1 MRAHIA
7 QVVLLANC
15 LGFAS
20 MVGAQNTTTTRLSDR
35 FTDTQNGLSL
45 DSAVRQA
52 LEREPTLRSVR
63 SEVDVAQGKRLQ
75 ATLRPNPSLSVEQ
88 RQEPTS
94 PDSQTMAQIQWPL
107 DLFRRPARVAV
118 ADRAIEVSERAV
130 EDRTRLLIADVRGRY
145 GDAAAAIRDLSLAD
159 DAVELISR
167 QFDLL
172 RQRASEGSVPVLE
185 RDKLEVELRRYEAD
199 RLLASGR
206 VEASMIA
213 LKRTI
218 GMAID
223 TPVQLRDRLENLLPS
238 TVVSDSG
245 IGSSPNASVA
255 AERAD
260 VRMSDA
266 EVRLAQARIDEA
278 SAQGRYDVTLFGGY
292 MRMDTRFAQLGFNQS
307 GQLQPVQ
314 GTFNYVSGGAMVTVP
329 FRNRNQGDIAAARA
343 ERAGAQARRD
353 TAQLAAEAD
362 IAAAEARD
370 AAARRALAVTTSV
383 VDLAGK
389 NLDVVRQAYELGR
402 TTAADVLMEQ
412 RRYLDVQRAQTETMK
427 TSYEARVALMQARGD
442 R

>member
-1 MRAHIA
+1 MRTQILQAI
-7 QVVLLANC
+7 LLANC
-15 LGFAS
+15 VGFAP
-20 MVGAQNTTTTRLSDR
+20 MVAAQDTKPARLSER
-35 FTDTQNGLSL
+35 FMDTQSGLSL
-45 DSAVRQA
+45 DNAIRQA

-63 SEVDVAQGKRLQ
+63 SEVEVAQGKRLQ
-75 ATLRPNPSLSVEQ
+75 ATLRPNPTVSVEQ

-94 PDSQTMAQIQWPL
+94 PDNQTMAQVQWPL

-185 RDKLEVELRRYEAD
+185 RDELEVELRRYEAD

-213 LKRTI
+213 LKRTM
-218 GMAID
+218 GMAVD
-223 TPVQLRDRLENLLPS
+223 TPVRLRDRLENLLPS
-238 TVVSDSG
+238 TVVSDSA
-245 IGSSPNASVA
+245 IASSPKANIVA
-255 AERAD
+255 DRAD
-260 VRMSDA
+260 VRMADA
-266 EVRLAQARIDEA
+266 EVRLAQARIDDA

-292 MRMDTRFAQLGFNQS
+292 MRMDTRFAQFGFSQS
-307 GQLQPVQ
+307 GPLQPVQ
-314 GTFNYVSGGAMVTVP
+314 GTFNYVSAGATVTVP
-329 FRNRNQGDIAAARA
+329 FRNRNQGDIATARA
-343 ERAGAQARRD
+343 EQTGAQARREA
-353 TAQLAAEAD
+353 TQLAAEAD
-362 IAAAEARD
+362 IASAEARD

-383 VDLAGK
+383 VGLAAQ

-402 TTAADVLMEQ
+402 TTAAEVLVEQ
-412 RRYLDVQRAQTETMK
+412 RRYLDVQRAHTETMK

-442 R
+442 Q

>member
-1 MRAHIA
+1 
-7 QVVLLANC
+7 
-15 LGFAS
+15 
-20 MVGAQNTTTTRLSDR
+20 
-35 FTDTQNGLSL
+35 
-45 DSAVRQA
+45 
-52 LEREPTLRSVR
+52 
-63 SEVDVAQGKRLQ
+63 
-75 ATLRPNPSLSVEQ
+75 
-88 RQEPTS
+88 
-94 PDSQTMAQIQWPL
+94 MAQIQWPL

-260 VRMSDA
+260 VRMTDA

-278 SAQGRYDVTLFGGY
+278 AAQGRYDVTLFGGY
-292 MRMDTRFAQLGFNQS
+292 MRMATRFAQLGFNQS

-370 AAARRALAVTTSV
+370 AAARRALAVTASV

>member
-185 RDKLEVELRRYEAD
+185 RDKREVELRRYEAD

-245 IGSSPNASVA
+245 IESSPNASVA

-260 VRMSDA
+260 VRMTDA

-278 SAQGRYDVTLFGGY
+278 AAQGRYDVTLFGGY

>member
-159 DAVELISR
+159 DAVELISH

-245 IGSSPNASVA
+245 IGSSPNASVD

-260 VRMSDA
+260 VRMTDA

-278 SAQGRYDVTLFGGY
+278 AAQGRYDVTLFGGY

>member
-20 MVGAQNTTTTRLSDR
+20 MVGAQNTTTTRFSDR

-45 DSAVRQA
+45 DSALRQA

-245 IGSSPNASVA
+245 IRSSPNASVA

-260 VRMSDA
+260 VRMTDA

-370 AAARRALAVTTSV
+370 AAARRALAVTASV

>member
-1 MRAHIA
+1 
-7 QVVLLANC
+7 
-15 LGFAS
+15 
-20 MVGAQNTTTTRLSDR
+20 LSDR
-35 FTDTQNGLSL
+35 FIDTQSGLSL
-45 DSAVRQA
+45 DNAIRQA

-63 SEVDVAQGKRLQ
+63 SEVEVAQGKRLQ
-75 ATLRPNPSLSVEQ
+75 ASLHPNPTVSIEQ

-94 PDSQTMAQIQWPL
+94 PDNQTMAEVQWPL

-130 EDRTRLLIADVRGRY
+130 EDRTRLLMADVRGRY

-185 RDKLEVELRRYEAD
+185 RDELEVELRRYEAD

-213 LKRTI
+213 LKRTMGI
-218 GMAID
+218 AVD

-238 TVVSDSG
+238 TVVSDSA
-245 IGSSPNASVA
+245 IASSPKANIVA
-255 AERAD
+255 DRAD
-260 VRMSDA
+260 VRMADA
-266 EVRLAQARIDEA
+266 EVRLAQARIDDA

-292 MRMDTRFAQLGFNQS
+292 MRMDTRFAQFGFSQS

-314 GTFNYVSGGAMVTVP
+314 GTFNYVTAGATVTVP
-329 FRNRNQGDIAAARA
+329 FRNRNQGDIATARA
-343 ERAGAQARRD
+343 EQAGAQARREA
-353 TAQLAAEAD
+353 TQLAAEAD
-362 IAAAEARD
+362 IASAEARD
-370 AAARRALAVTTSV
+370 AAARRALAVTASV
-383 VDLAGK
+383 VEMAAK

-402 TTAADVLMEQ
+402 TTAADVLVEQ
-412 RRYLDVQRAQTETMK
+412 RRYLDVQRAHTETMK
-427 TSYEARVALMQARGD
+427 TSYEARVALMQARGEQ
-442 R
+442 

>member
-20 MVGAQNTTTTRLSDR
+20 VVGAQNTTTTRLSDR

-260 VRMSDA
+260 VRMTDA

-370 AAARRALAVTTSV
+370 AAARRALAVTASV

>member
-1 MRAHIA
+1 MRIHIA
-7 QVVLLANC
+7 QVMLLANC

-20 MVGAQNTTTTRLSDR
+20 VVGAQDTTTIRLSDR
-35 FTDTQNGLSL
+35 FVDTRNGLSL
-45 DSAVRQA
+45 DSAIRQA
-52 LEREPTLRSVR
+52 LEREPTLKSVR
-63 SEVDVAQGKRLQ
+63 SEVDVAQGKKLQ
-75 ATLRPNPSLSVEQ
+75 ATLRPNPSLSIEQ

-94 PDSQTMAQIQWPL
+94 PDNQTMAQIQWPL
-107 DLFRRPARVAV
+107 DLFRRAARVAV

-130 EDRTRLLIADVRGRY
+130 EDRTRLLVADVRGRY
-145 GDAAAAIRDLSLAD
+145 GDAAAAIRDLSLDD

-185 RDKLEVELRRYEAD
+185 RDELEVELRRYEAD

-218 GMAID
+218 GVAISA
-223 TPVQLRDRLENLLPS
+223 PVQLRDRLENLLPS
-238 TVVSDSG
+238 SGVTDSPRA
-245 IGSSPNASVA
+245 SAPNANVVA
-255 AERAD
+255 DRAD
-260 VRMSDA
+260 VRMADA
-266 EVRLAQARIDEA
+266 EVKLAQARIDEA

-343 ERAGAQARRD
+343 ERAGAQARHEA
-353 TAQLAAEAD
+353 TQLAAEAD
-362 IAAAEARD
+362 IASAEARD
-370 AAARRALAVTTSV
+370 AAARRALAVTASV
-383 VDLAGK
+383 VELAGK

-402 TTAADVLMEQ
+402 TTVADVLMEQ

-442 R
+442 Q

>member
-52 LEREPTLRSVR
+52 LRSVR

-260 VRMSDA
+260 VRMTDA

-278 SAQGRYDVTLFGGY
+278 AAQGRYDVTLFGGY

-370 AAARRALAVTTSV
+370 AAARRALAVTASIV
-383 VDLAGK
+383 VLAGK

>member
-1 MRAHIA
+1 MRAHIT

-260 VRMSDA
+260 VRMTDA

-292 MRMDTRFAQLGFNQS
+292 MRMDTRFAQFGFNQS

-314 GTFNYVSGGAMVTVP
+314 GAFNYVSGGAMVTVP

-370 AAARRALAVTTSV
+370 AAARRALAVTASV
-383 VDLAGK
+383 VELAGK